1 MRRRSECFLR
11 KVVGDKRVFKQR
23 KRLIA
28 DSAGAKVER
37 QTKEGRMQE
46 QHEERRRG
54 LLSDPLNQRGI
65 SGTAIF
71 YTVEKAA
78 AHSCLS
84 LCLPRSVF
92 VADGLCPSFPATGG

>member
-1 MRRRSECFLR
+1 MLGWCLVSFHFLWAILCPQA
-11 KVVGDKRVFKQR
+11 V
-23 KRLIA
+23 
-28 DSAGAKVER
+28 
-37 QTKEGRMQE
+37 
-46 QHEERRRG
+46 
-54 LLSDPLNQRGI
+54 NQRGI